1 MKKINFLLIFI
12 VFSALS
18 CKEKTALTPD
28 PYAFL
33 VGTWLYS
40 NSAECVFDATTKS
53 AKGTKVPT
61 NNIYKFVVGEDYW
74 KNVVTTGTDKW
85 EYNQIVRYADN
96 RPVEYPKSTM
106 TKKDENTLS
115 VNNSLLGDSELKRVK

>member
-1 MKKINFLLIFI
+1 MKTIKFLVILITLSTF
-12 VFSALS
+12 S
-18 CKEKTALTPD
+18 CKKETVTPD

-33 VGTWLYS
+33 VGTWQYA
-40 NSAECVFDATTKS
+40 NGAECVFDASTKS

-61 NNIYKFVVGEDYW
+61 NNIFKFVVGEDYW
-74 KNVVTTGTDKW
+74 KNVASTGTDKW

-96 RPVEYPKSTM
+96 RPAQYPKSTM

>member
-1 MKKINFLLIFI
+1 MKTIKFLVIFI
-12 VFSALS
+12 IFSAVS
-18 CKEKTALTPD
+18 CTKKTEVIPD

-33 VGTWLYS
+33 VGTWQYP
-40 NSAECVFDATTKS
+40 NGAECVFDVTAKS

-61 NNIYKFVVGEDYW
+61 NNIFKFVVGEDYW
-74 KNVVTTGTDKW
+74 RNVVIIGTDKW